1 MHESSLARKIL
12 ELSLAEAAR
21 AGGTSGPGGLG
32 GLGEVRVDVVRG
44 RVAETE
50 TLSRE
55 ALELHFHAHAAGTPA
70 AHARLEIELVH
81 VAARCRACGA
91 TYLPEH
97 HVLLCMRC
105 GSTDGE
111 ELGATGLWIESI
123 EVTDGDAGA

>member
-21 AGGTSGPGGLG
+21 AGGSSI
-32 GLGEVRVDVVRG
+32 RVVRG

-55 ALELHFHAHAAGTPA
+55 SLELHFHGHAAGTPA
-70 AHARLEIELVH
+70 AQARLEIELVH
-81 VAARCRACGA
+81 VEARCRACGA
-91 TYLPEH
+91 SYRPEH
-97 HVLLCMRC
+97 HVLLCTRC

-111 ELGATGLWIESI
+111 ALAATGLWIEAI
-123 EVTDGDAGA
+123 EVDDP